1 MFNQEEAGGS
11 SVECYKSNKYLQAI
25 CLHEQVSNSQD
36 EDSYLQEQKN
46 YCQVRLSN
54 LQEQENYCQVRLS

>member
-11 SVECYKSNKYLQAI
+11 SVECYKSNKYFQAI
-25 CLHEQVSNSQD
+25 CLHEQVSNS
-36 EDSYLQEQKN
+36 QEQKN